1 MCGKIEHTIIR
12 GVFALNGLD
21 GHWLAIMLM
30 PPRLKWPPEIHIKI
44 MNTPLGPRPPS
55 GEMRSPKRHR
65 NYEIYENLHNLRSE
79 I

>member
-44 MNTPLGPRPPS
+44 MNTPLAPS
-55 GEMRSPKRHR
+55 PLQGRCEVQ
-65 NYEIYENLHNLRSE
+65 NGIEIMKSTKIYT